1 MNAGIVILQDET
13 PCIVYDEELPC
24 PVRHVEFDYEDHQIT
39 LVYDVSKAEEVQ
51 NLKFDFPLDR
61 RFLSL
66 LEKEGSVT
74 LASIKNEQLV
84 DIKEYSVIFLN
95 RK

>member
-1 MNAGIVILQDET
+1 MQDGT
-13 PCIVYDEELPC
+13 PCIVYDDELPY
-24 PVRHVEFDYEDHQIT
+24 PVRHIEFDYEDHQIA
-39 LVYDVSKAEEVQ
+39 LVYDVSEAEAVQ
-51 NLKFDFPLDR
+51 SIKFDFPLDR

-66 LEKEGSVT
+66 LEKDGSVA